1 MIMSGDDRMTSYA
14 IWYRRWPTL
23 LAADR
28 ESVITIPPR
37 PLITPLA
44 TWLLIWLGRWLATIS
59 TIVAGIISVAREK
72 PVQLPSLRVSYLLI
86 SSAILLLLFHY
97 RLCSYDTVWKS
108 RLSFDC
114 WVEDY
119 FTFSILDRSHT
130 HTEYLFYS
138 IKEHGNI
145 GC

>member
-59 TIVAGIISVAREK
+59 TIVAGIISVACEK

-86 SSAILLLLFHY
+86 SSALLLLLFHY
-97 RLCSYDTVWKS
+97 RLCLYDTVWKS

-119 FTFSILDRSHT
+119 FTFSILDCSHT
-130 HTEYLFYS
+130 QKIFSTV
-138 IKEHGNI
+138 INEHGNI
-145 GC
+145 RC